1 MRHAPADA
9 FDFGGKDTPGERVEH
24 ELRRRV
30 GFDVLQTVFAEIGVD
45 PDVAGIDERQGHL
58 AHGDEFAVRQLQ
70 VGDDAVARRSD
81 RGADEVELG
90 LLDGCE
96 RLAELGIVGALRAE
110 LLLGALELGL
120 GLPDAGLG
128 RLDLRRRL
136 VSTSW
141 KMRETCSRVLSRLA

>member
-1 MRHAPADA
+1 
-9 FDFGGKDTPGERVEH
+9 
-24 ELRRRV
+24 
-30 GFDVLQTVFAEIGVD
+30 
-45 PDVAGIDERQGHL
+45 L

-70 VGDDAVARRSD
+70 VGDDAVGRRSD

-136 VSTSW
+136 VCAGLGVDALLDELEDA
-141 KMRETCSRVLSRLA
+141 RNLLARIVALGLSRDQTFLCGAYRRRARPDGLADAASLASAS